1 MSIHKAFDKSFYG
14 ITTSHFYQFGMI
26 GLQKPLINQ
35 EPTLAIKVPSIAI
48 ARCVNTSPPAQ
59 TYTTKGFPACLL
71 FTVSGCREI
80 MQDLIKLDLVDLTFA
95 VALMASAIG
104 LSAWEKLGL
113 ELNLAIATGRT
124 ILQLLV
130 LGYVFDF
137 IFAINNAW
145 AVLGILAILLTIGA
159 IVARNRISQKIPL
172 VLPIVWGAIL
182 VSTALTLFYT
192 YLLILQPDR
201 WFEARYLIP
210 LAGIIIG
217 NAMNAAAIA
226 GERLVSTMNNS
237 SGEIETHLSLGATPQ
252 QAVTQYRREAIRAAI
267 LPTLNQMMLIGMATL
282 PSITAGQL
290 LGGVNPLDAVSYEIL
305 ILFMVAVAN
314 LLTTILVTR
323 GLCRQFFN
331 SAAQL
336 IR

>member
-1 MSIHKAFDKSFYG
+1 
-14 ITTSHFYQFGMI
+14 
-26 GLQKPLINQ
+26 
-35 EPTLAIKVPSIAI
+35 
-48 ARCVNTSPPAQ
+48 
-59 TYTTKGFPACLL
+59 
-71 FTVSGCREI
+71 
-80 MQDLIKLDLVDLTFA
+80 MQDLIKLDFVDLALA
-95 VALMASAIG
+95 VGLMAISIG

-113 ELNLAIATGRT
+113 ELNFAIATGRT

-137 IFAINNAW
+137 ILAVNNVW
-145 AVLGILAILLTIGA
+145 AVLGLLAIMLTITA

-172 VLPIVWGAIL
+172 VLPVVWGAIL
-182 VSTALTLFYT
+182 VSTALTLFYVN
-192 YLLILQPDR
+192 LLILQPDR

-210 LAGIIIG
+210 LGGIIIG

-226 GERLVSTMNNS
+226 GERLVSTINNS

-252 QAVTQYRREAIRAAI
+252 QAVTQYRREAIRAAL
-267 LPTLNQMMLIGMATL
+267 LPTVNQMMLIGMATL

-305 ILFMVAVAN
+305 IIFMVAFAN

>member
-1 MSIHKAFDKSFYG
+1 M
-14 ITTSHFYQFGMI
+14 
-26 GLQKPLINQ
+26 Q
-35 EPTLAIKVPSIAI
+35 E
-48 ARCVNTSPPAQ
+48 
-59 TYTTKGFPACLL
+59 
-71 FTVSGCREI
+71 
-80 MQDLIKLDLVDLTFA
+80 LIKLDLADLAFA
-95 VALMASAIG
+95 VGLMAIAIG

-130 LGYVFDF
+130 LGYIFDF
-137 IFAINNAW
+137 IFAVNHPG
-145 AVLGILAILLTIGA
+145 AVLVTLAIILTITA
-159 IVARNRISQKIPL
+159 IVTRNRISQKIPL
-172 VLPIVWGAIL
+172 VLPVVWGAIL
-182 VSTALTLFYT
+182 VSTAFTLFYT
-192 YLLILQPDR
+192 YLLILQPER
-201 WFEARYLIP
+201 WFEARYIIP

-217 NAMNAAAIA
+217 NGMNAAAIA
-226 GERLVSTMNNS
+226 GERLVSTINNS

-252 QAVTQYRREAIRAAI
+252 QAVNQYRKEAIRAAL
-267 LPTLNQMMLIGMATL
+267 LPTINQMMLIGMATL

-305 ILFMVAVAN
+305 IVFMVAVAN

-331 SAAQL
+331 LAAQL